1 MKNSIKNQKV
11 CESKWPT
18 WQVVETKKET
28 KRRERT
34 PEKKSKEEKE
44 PESRATIDMK
54 TRIVPKVTNATR
66 CCAIPLGENAK
77 PFQKDMTGFPKTDK
91 Q

>member
-1 MKNSIKNQKV
+1 MADLAGRWNQKRN
-11 CESKWPT
+11 
-18 WQVVETKKET
+18 KK
-28 KRRERT
+28 KRENAR
-34 PEKKSKEEKE
+34 KKSKEEKE
-44 PESRATIDMK
+44 PESRATIDM

-77 PFQKDMTGFPKTDK
+77 PFQKDMTGFPKTYK